1 MTIEEKIA
9 VWLKTNAEECKRF
22 EKKAASIG
30 DYKGAIEL
38 EGMATAYKKAAM
50 KIESTKWQ

>member
-1 MTIEEKIA
+1 MTTSEKIA
-9 VWLKTNAEECKRF
+9 DWLKSNAEECKKF
-22 EKKAASIG
+22 EKKASSMG

-50 KIESTKWQ
+50 KVETTKW